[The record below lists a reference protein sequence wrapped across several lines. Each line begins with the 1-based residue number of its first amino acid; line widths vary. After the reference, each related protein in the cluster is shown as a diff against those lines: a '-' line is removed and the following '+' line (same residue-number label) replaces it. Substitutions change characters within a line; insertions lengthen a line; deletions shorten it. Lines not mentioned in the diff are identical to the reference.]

1 MEPMF
6 VGHDLFAKCS
16 ILVRIR
22 SESDHDTAIMM
33 YEHTLPIFFITQ
45 NHIYTSTTI
54 ILPFYA
60 SQNSSS
66 LQKIVCSGA
75 HHVIIKKRY
84 RSGISGAGG
93 LFWGGLGVWAA
104 LRWSM
109 SLT

>member
-1 MEPMF
+1 M
-6 VGHDLFAKCS
+6 GHDLFAKCS

-54 ILPFYA
+54 ILPFYV
-60 SQNSSS
+60 SQNSSGVAEDCV
-66 LQKIVCSGA
+66 LGGA
-75 HHVIIKKRY
+75 PCHHQEEMGLESRE
-84 RSGISGAGG
+84 AGG
-93 LFWGGLGVWAA
+93 LFLGGLGIWAA
-104 LRWSM
+104 LRWLM